1 MHTMGINRL
10 PGSLHPGNSTLR
22 TTALITAI
30 TAWLLAAGQARADGC
45 FVFVWNKQK
54 DINEPTQ
61 KAILLHDQ
69 GREDLVLQV
78 KYEGP
83 AEDFGWLVPVPG
95 LPEVRKGSME
105 CFYELSRLTQERW
118 SDRQDQSR
126 ATLGAAE
133 ESRAG
138 RVKVIEI
145 KTVGAY
151 EVAVLSSGNAASLAE
166 WLEANHFVF
175 PKDKQGLLDSY
186 VQKHWY
192 FVAVRINPEGSGFAL
207 KSGPQ
212 KKAAIAPSTRS
223 KLAKGELHP
232 LVLSFPSAKC
242 VFPLAI
248 SAVNGKPSEVSLY
261 VLSAEPLMSRV
272 IFEKQFQVYRRE
284 RAQWLQ
290 GRPKRV
296 ERKAASPTT
305 ACKPQ
310 RRAAFREMP
319 IRTTRPFSAGANW
332 LRSLRRR
339 LARPGRGGILW
350 RSRPAQEHGGGG
362 KRAPCLGEGTAP
374 AGRQIVVADQA
385 GADLQ
390 PRRDARPGI

>member
-1 MHTMGINRL
+1 MYVIGIHRL
-10 PGSLHPGNSTLR
+10 PRALPPGNSTLR
-22 TTALITAI
+22 NSALITAI
-30 TAWLLAAGQARADGC
+30 TAWLLTSGDACADGC
-45 FVFVWNKQK
+45 FVSAWNKQK

-69 GREDLVLQV
+69 AREDLILQV

-95 LPEVRKGSME
+95 LPEVRKGSMQ
-105 CFYELSRLTQERW
+105 CFYELSRLTQESW
-118 SDRQDQSR
+118 PDRQNQSGMM
-126 ATLGAAE
+126 LGAERGEAE
-133 ESRAG
+133 

-151 EVAVLSSGNAASLAE
+151 EVAVLSSANAASLAE

-192 FVAVRINPEGSGFAL
+192 FVAARINPEGSGFAL

-212 KKAAIAPSTRS
+212 KQAAIAPSTRN

-232 LVLSFPSAKC
+232 LVLSFPSPKC

-261 VLSAEPLMSRV
+261 VLSAEPLMSRL
-272 IFEKQFQVYRRE
+272 IFEKQFEVYRRE

-290 GRPKRV
+290 RRPKRV
-296 ERKAASPTT
+296 EE
-305 ACKPQ
+305 
-310 RRAAFREMP
+310 RRQV
-319 IRTTRPFSAGANW
+319 
-332 LRSLRRR
+332 L
-339 LARPGRGGILW
+339 
-350 RSRPAQEHGGGG
+350 
-362 KRAPCLGEGTAP
+362 
-374 AGRQIVVADQA
+374 
-385 GADLQ
+385 
-390 PRRDARPGI
+390 